1 VSHHIGE
8 TQLRA
13 FVAGTLRED
22 LAVEIAEHIDE
33 CTACASRASVLDPLS
48 AVFATVRDP
57 RPPDDLVAKIL
68 VRVERPEGVPAR
80 EVAIGGALLASAAA
94 VAFASGSPG
103 AIAAEVGVLVD
114 AFVSLGR
121 GLATG
126 LASFP
131 VAVSLATLAALIGS
145 VVTLRFA
152 VLQPGE
158 GGLLSAVRRSS

>member
-1 VSHHIGE
+1 VSQHIGD

-22 LAVEIAEHIDE
+22 LAVEIAEHVDD
-33 CTACASRASVLDPLS
+33 CSSCSSRASALDPLS

-57 RPPDDLVAKIL
+57 RPPPDLVAKIL
-68 VRVERPEGVPAR
+68 VRVERSDRVPTR
-80 EVAIGGALLASAAA
+80 EVAIGIALLAAAVG
-94 VAFASGSPG
+94 VAFASGSP
-103 AIAAEVGVLVD
+103 AALAAEVGVLVD

-131 VAVSLATLAALIGS
+131 VAVSLVTLAALVGS
-145 VVTLRFA
+145 VLTLRLA

-158 GGLLSAVRRSS
+158 GGLLSAARRSS